1 MKHQYFTKI
10 LLALSLC
17 LLGKMSYGQTFEQIK
32 PPPPAPQF
40 VSNFP
45 ALNQGS
51 IAFADVDKDG
61 DQYALVMG
69 FSRDDYETPVAILYR
84 NDGAGNYTEVL
95 DTPFEG
101 VTRGAIAFADVD
113 GDGYQDVL
121 ITGQGPYVPGSGESK
136 VAALYRNKGNGTFT
150 KDTNPPFE
158 GLSESSIAFADVDGD
173 EDLDVLIYGRDNDR
187 NTSTKLYRND
197 GNGNF
202 EEMPTNLEVL
212 GYSQFVSFADADN
225 DGDLDVLISG
235 EDNDGNIIPKLYRN
249 DGKGNFEEMSTN
261 FESMGYGVSAAFAD
275 VTGNKAAD
283 VLITG
288 IDENYDPIAKL
299 YLNNGGA
306 FKEDTNTSYEGVY
319 RGAIAF
325 ADVTGNKVPDV
336 LITGYS
342 ENNKKIT
349 KLYLNKDND
358 TGSFGT
364 FEEDTTAP
372 FEGVDQGS
380 IAFADVDGDG
390 SPDVLITGEDGSYQ
404 RSAKLYT
411 NNGSGTFTANTTAPF
426 KGVLNS
432 SIAFADVDGNG
443 TPDVLITGSISQTE
457 YSALLF
463 RNTTQVS
470 TSPEVLSF
478 SPQPE
483 ATDVSLQPELSVVFD
498 KPVAFN
504 ASGTLSLVGA
514 DGIVQS
520 YDLSDEEDRKKF
532 SISEDQL
539 TVSLKIDENLPVN
552 TALSVGI
559 SAGFVKDSDD
569 NTVEE
574 LEASDKVW
582 TFTTRGK
589 FSQSISFSE
598 ISEKT
603 YGDAVF
609 TLGDAKT
616 DEDLVITYTAAD
628 ATIVSIS
635 GNKATILKAGTTKIT
650 ASQEG
655 DATRFAATSVEQ
667 SLTVNKAE
675 ITITADAKSKVYGA
689 TDPDLTYEITSGSL
703 ETDDEFSGSL
713 SRATGETVG
722 DYAISSTLAN
732 SNYNITFVP
741 ADFTITE
748 KAITITADA
757 KSKVYG
763 ATDPA
768 LTYEIISGSLETG
781 DELSGSLSRATGET
795 VGEYAISS
803 TLANANYNI
812 TFVPADLTITEK
824 AITITAA
831 AKSKVY
837 SAADPALTYTVSPSL
852 VGSDALTGSLSRAT
866 GETVGEYAISSTLA
880 NGNYD
885 ITFVPADF
893 TITEKAITVTADA
906 KSKVYGATD
915 PALTYQI
922 SSGSLETDDELSGS
936 LSRAT
941 GETVGEYAISSTLAN
956 TNYDI
961 TFVPADLTI
970 TEKAITITANA
981 TSKVYGS
988 ADPALTYQISSGSLE
1003 TDDALTGS
1011 LSRATGETVG
1021 EYAIASTLANVNY
1034 DITFVSADLTITE
1047 KAITITADSKSK
1059 VYGATDPTLTYEITS
1074 GSLETDDELSGS
1086 LSRATGET
1094 VGEYAIA
1101 STLANSNYDITFVP
1115 ADLTITE
1122 KAITITADAKSKIYG
1137 ATDPALTYTVSPSL
1151 VGSDALTGSLLRAT
1165 GETVGDYAISSTL
1178 ANGNYDIT
1186 FVPADFTI
1194 TEKAITITADAKS
1207 KVYGAADPALTYEIT
1222 SGSLETDDELSGS
1235 LSRATGET
1243 VGDYAIASTLA
1254 NRNYDITFVTANLTI
1269 TEKAITITADAK
1281 SKVYGATDPTLTY
1294 EITSGSLE
1302 TDDELSG
1309 SLSRATGETVGE
1321 YAISSTLANAN
1332 YNITFVPADLTI
1344 TEKAIT
1350 ITADAKSKVYGATD
1364 PTLTYT
1370 VSPDLVGSDVLTGS
1384 LSRATGETVGEY
1396 AISST
1401 LVNANYNITF
1411 VPADL
1416 TITEKAIT
1424 ITADAKSKVYGSADP
1439 ALTYTVSPD
1448 LVGSDVL
1455 TGSLSRATGEKVGE
1469 YAISSTLANANYNI
1483 TFVPADLT
1491 ITEKAIT
1498 ITADAKSKVY
1508 GATDPALTYQIS
1520 SGSLETGD
1528 ALIGSLSRA
1537 TGETVGEYAIAS
1549 TLANANYDITF
1560 VPADFTITEK
1570 AITVTADAKS
1580 KVYGAA
1586 DPALTYEI
1594 TTGSLETDD
1603 DLSGS
1608 LSRTAGEDV
1617 GEYAI
1622 SSTLANANYDIT
1634 FVPADFTI
1642 TEKAITVTADSKT
1655 KVYGEVDPA
1664 LTYKVSPAL
1673 ESGDAL
1679 TGGLSRATGE
1689 TVDEY
1694 AISSTLAN
1702 SNYDITF
1709 VPADLTI
1716 TEKAITVTAD
1726 AKTKVYGEVDPA
1738 LTYKVSPALESGDAL
1753 TGGLSRSTGETV
1765 GEYAIASTLANTNY
1779 DITFVSA
1786 DLTITEK
1793 AITVTA
1799 DAKTKVYAATDPDLT
1814 YSVSPSLET
1823 GDALIGSLLRATGET
1838 VGEYAIS
1845 STLANTNYDIT
1856 FVSADLTITEKA
1868 ITITADSKS
1877 KVYGAADPALTYKV
1891 SPALEPSDALTG
1903 SLSRATGETVG
1914 EYAIS
1919 STLANA
1925 NYNITFVSTDLTITE
1940 KAITINADATSKVY
1954 GSADPALTYQISSGS
1969 LETDDELSG
1978 SLSRATGETVGE
1990 YAISSS
1996 LANSNYDITFVP
2008 ADFTIKKAAAIIT
2021 ADATQTFT
2029 YNGSEH
2035 KVSASLNH
2043 DETEL
2048 VYTPQQGYTAAGTY
2062 TVMVKASATTNY
2074 LAASKEVS
2082 LQINNA
2088 EITGV
2093 SFTNDVV
2100 TYDGKAHGVYVKN
2113 LSEGATV
2120 TYDNNEQTEAGTY
2133 TVTATI
2139 SQENFRD
2146 KVFTAELVIEKAPQQ
2161 ITFDELPVKHLEQDS
2176 DFELD
2181 ASTSSGLPVS
2191 YTYTYTQEEPAAVVS
2206 ENGIVSLLNSGVLEI
2221 TATQN
2226 GNANY
2231 LEATP
2236 ITRTLKV
2243 NSNDSS
2249 VNKVVINGN
2258 VYDNPATEIYYR
2270 IACDESSSA
2279 VSIEIY
2285 SEYNAS
2291 VNSGLDFVVN
2301 TPSPGVYKKDI
2312 QVTSQ
2317 DGTSSTTYHLNV
2329 EKPFD
2334 FNAIVEQKFNN
2345 TLLVNNNPET
2355 NGGYEFAAYEWYI
2368 DGRLVGTDQYYSAG
2382 DAATDTLDPNSMYEV
2397 VITTTDGD
2405 VIHTCASRIQLK
2417 KAGKLYVAPNP
2428 VFAGSSV
2435 NILADFEP
2443 ELLKGVIYSVYNQQG
2458 VLIQSLKCHGAKTPL
2473 IIDQGTPSGV
2483 YMLIGSGNLREQS
2496 VKFIVR

>member
-1364 PTLTYT
+1364 P
-1370 VSPDLVGSDVLTGS
+1370 
-1384 LSRATGETVGEY
+1384 
-1396 AISST
+1396 
-1401 LVNANYNITF
+1401 
-1411 VPADL
+1411 
-1416 TITEKAIT
+1416 
-1424 ITADAKSKVYGSADP
+1424 
-1439 ALTYTVSPD
+1439 
-1448 LVGSDVL
+1448 
-1455 TGSLSRATGEKVGE
+1455 
-1469 YAISSTLANANYNI
+1469 
-1483 TFVPADLT
+1483 
-1491 ITEKAIT
+1491 
-1498 ITADAKSKVY
+1498 
-1508 GATDPALTYQIS
+1508 ALTYQIS